1 VQISLVSSADEVS
14 DARLHRLCNA
24 LIKDGKSV
32 QVIAL
37 GKAADAPDG
46 VQFKKAIGG
55 KKFIWRIIRDL
66 TIPFQAKGEVV
77 IVVAPDLLATSW
89 LLCKLRGQKLVAD
102 VHEDYLQL
110 LKDRSWAKGLLGFLA
125 GIIARAASRIAK
137 SAALTTVADIHV
149 PPINAKNRLVVRNL
163 PDDSLITPSGELS
176 TTPTAIYIGDIRSS
190 RGLKKI
196 LETAELAPNWRFD
209 LIGSVAAADK
219 EFVENWQRTSS
230 AARRVT
236 FHGKLAPKQS
246 WQFAKGAWV
255 GLSLLDP
262 TPAFI
267 DAVPSKLYEYLTS
280 RLAVVTTGLPR
291 SSKLISESNA
301 GVIANTPIEIAK
313 TLIKFE
319 SDKDYLNQLR
329 SNGANW
335 AKNNLD
341 SPAEY
346 HRFTVAISNLLK

>member
-1 VQISLVSSADEVS
+1 MQISLVSSADEVS

-24 LIKDGKSV
+24 LIKDDKSV

-37 GKAADAPDG
+37 GNPSDAPTG
-46 VQFKKAIGG
+46 VQFKKAVGG

-66 TIPFQAKGEVV
+66 TIPFQARGKVV
-77 IVVAPDLLATSW
+77 IVVAPDLLPTAW
-89 LLCKLRGQKLVAD
+89 LIAKLRRQKLVAD

-110 LKDRSWAKGLLGFLA
+110 LKDRSWAKGVIGFLA
-125 GIIARAASRIAK
+125 GLIAHAATQIAK
-137 SAALTTVADIHV
+137 GAALTTVADSHV
-149 PPINAKNRLVVRNL
+149 PPHNARNRLVVRNL
-163 PDDSLITPSGELS
+163 PDASLITASGELS
-176 TTPTAIYIGDIRSS
+176 VTPTAIYIGDIRKS

-196 LETAELAPNWRFD
+196 LESAELAQNWKFE

-219 EFVENWQRTSS
+219 DYVEDWQRTSP
-230 AARRVT
+230 AAKRVI

-255 GLSLLDP
+255 GLSLLDA

-280 RLAVVTTGLPR
+280 GLAVISTDLPR
-291 SSKLISESNA
+291 SAKVISESNS
-301 GVIANTPIEIAK
+301 GVIANTPSEIANA
-313 TLIKFE
+313 LIKFE
-319 SDKDYLNQLR
+319 SNKDLINQLR
-329 SNGANW
+329 NNGANW

-346 HRFTVAISNLLK
+346 HRFTAAISKLLK

>member
-1 VQISLVSSADEVS
+1 MQISLVSSADEVS

-32 QVIAL
+32 EVIAL
-37 GKAADAPDG
+37 GIASDAPAG
-46 VQFKKAIGG
+46 VKFKKAFGG
-55 KKFIWRIIRDL
+55 KKFTWRIIRDL
-66 TIPFQAKGEVV
+66 TIPFQTMGEVV
-77 IVVAPDLLATSW
+77 IVVAPDLLATTW
-89 LLCKLRGQKLVAD
+89 LIAKLRRQKLVAD

-110 LKDRSWAKGLLGFLA
+110 LKDRSWAKGVIGFLA
-125 GIIARAASRIAK
+125 GLIARAASQIAK
-137 SAALTTVADIHV
+137 RAALTTVADVHV
-149 PPINAKNRLVVRNL
+149 PPQNANNRLVVRNL
-163 PDDSLITPSGELS
+163 PDASLITSSGELS
-176 TTPTAIYIGDIRSS
+176 ATPTAIYIGDIRSS

-196 LETAELAPNWRFD
+196 LETAKIATNWKFE

-219 EFVENWQRTSS
+219 DYLENWQRTSP
-230 AARRVT
+230 AASRVN

-246 WQFAKGAWV
+246 WQCAKGAWV
-255 GLSLLDP
+255 GLSLLDA
-262 TPAFI
+262 TPAFF

-280 RLAVVTTGLPR
+280 GLAVVTTGLPR
-291 SSKLISESNA
+291 SAKVISESNA
-301 GVIANTPIEIAK
+301 GVIANTPSEIAK
-313 TLIKFE
+313 TFIKFE

-346 HRFTVAISNLLK
+346 HRFTAAISNLLK

>member
-1 VQISLVSSADEVS
+1 MQISLVSSADEVS

-37 GKAADAPDG
+37 GDASDAPAG
-46 VQFKKAIGG
+46 VQFKRAIGG
-55 KKFIWRIIRDL
+55 KNFNWRILRDL
-66 TIPFQAKGEVV
+66 TIPFQAKGKVV
-77 IVVAPDLLATSW
+77 IVVAPDLLPTVW
-89 LLCKLRGQKLVAD
+89 LISKLRRQKLVAD

-110 LKDRSWAKGLLGFLA
+110 LKDRSWAKGVVGFLA
-125 GIIARAASRIAK
+125 GLIARAASQIAK
-137 SAALTTVADIHV
+137 GAALTTVADSHV
-149 PPINAKNRLVVRNL
+149 PPHKAKNRLVVRNL
-163 PDDSLITPSGELS
+163 PDASLITASGQLSASPS
-176 TTPTAIYIGDIRSS
+176 AIYIGDIRSS

-196 LETAELAPNWRFD
+196 LQSAEIATNWKFE

-219 EFVENWQRTSS
+219 GYVENWQKTSP
-230 AARRVT
+230 AASRVT

-255 GLSLLDP
+255 GLSLLDA

-280 RLAVVTTGLPR
+280 GLAVISTDLPR
-291 SSKLISESNA
+291 STKVISESNA
-301 GVIANTPIEIAK
+301 GVIANTSSEIANA
-313 TLIKFE
+313 LIKFE
-319 SDKDYLNQLR
+319 SDKDLINQLR
-329 SNGANW
+329 NNGANW

-346 HRFTVAISNLLK
+346 HRFTAAISNLLK

>member
-1 VQISLVSSADEVS
+1 MQISLVSSADEVS

-32 QVIAL
+32 QVVAL
-37 GKAADAPDG
+37 GKASDAPAG
-46 VQFKKAIGG
+46 VQFKQAIGG

-66 TIPFQAKGEVV
+66 TIPFQSKGKVV
-77 IVVAPDLLATSW
+77 IVVAPDLLATTW
-89 LLCKLRGQKLVAD
+89 LISKVRRQKLVAD
-102 VHEDYLQL
+102 VHEDYLRL
-110 LKDRSWAKGLLGFLA
+110 LQDRSWARGIVGKAAGL
-125 GIIARAASRIAK
+125 IARIATYVAK
-137 SAALTTVADIHV
+137 HAALTTVADIQV
-149 PPINAKNRLVVRNL
+149 PPNNAKNRLVVRNL
-163 PDDSLITPSGELS
+163 PDLYLITSSGELS
-176 TTPTAIYIGDIRSS
+176 PTPTAIYIGDIRKS
-190 RGLKKI
+190 RGLIKM
-196 LETAELAPNWRFD
+196 LEVAELAPNWRFE

-219 EFVENWQRTSS
+219 DYLENWQRTSP
-230 AARRVT
+230 AASRVT

-255 GLSLLDP
+255 GLSLLDA

-280 RLAVVTTGLPR
+280 GLAVVTTDLPR
-291 SSKLISESNA
+291 SAKVISESNA
-301 GVIANTPIEIAK
+301 GVIANTPSEIANA
-313 TLIKFE
+313 LIKFE
-319 SDKDYLNQLR
+319 IDKDYLNQLR

-346 HRFTVAISNLLK
+346 HRFTAAISNLLK

>member
-1 VQISLVSSADEVS
+1 MQISLVSSADEVS

-24 LIKDGKSV
+24 LIKDGKTV
-32 QVIAL
+32 QVVAL
-37 GKAADAPDG
+37 GKAADAPAG
-46 VQFKKAIGG
+46 VSFKKAIGN
-55 KKFIWRIIRDL
+55 KSFAARIIRDL
-66 TIPFQAKGEVV
+66 TIPFQSSGKVV
-77 IVVAPDLLATSW
+77 IVVAPDLLLTSW
-89 LLCKLRGQKLVAD
+89 LISKLRRQKLVAD

-110 LKDRSWAKGLLGFLA
+110 LKDRSWAKGLIGLLA
-125 GIIARAASRIAK
+125 KLIAGAASSIAK
-137 SAALTTVADIHV
+137 SASLTTVADSHV
-149 PPINAKNRLVVRNL
+149 PPIKAKNRLVVRNL
-163 PDDSLITPSGELS
+163 PDSTLITPSGELS
-176 TTPTAIYIGDIRSS
+176 QTPTAIYIGDIRSS

-196 LETAELAPNWRFD
+196 LQSAEIATNWKFE

-219 EFVENWQRTSS
+219 EYVEIWQKTSP
-230 AARRVT
+230 AASRVI

-255 GLSLLDP
+255 GLSLLDA

-280 RLAVVTTGLPR
+280 GLAVISTDLPR
-291 SSKLISESNA
+291 SAKVISESNS
-301 GVIANTPIEIAK
+301 GVIANTPSEIANA
-313 TLIKFE
+313 LIKFE
-319 SDKDYLNQLR
+319 ADKDLINQLR

-346 HRFTVAISNLLK
+346 HRFTAAISNLLK

>member
-1 VQISLVSSADEVS
+1 MQISLVSSADEVS

-37 GKAADAPDG
+37 GSASDAPAG
-46 VQFKKAIGG
+46 VNFKKAIGG
-55 KKFIWRIIRDL
+55 KRFTWRIIRDL
-66 TIPFQAKGEVV
+66 TIPFQTRGKVV
-77 IVVAPDLLATSW
+77 IVVAPDLLPTTW
-89 LLCKLRGQKLVAD
+89 LISKLRRQKLVAD

-110 LKDRSWAKGLLGFLA
+110 LKDRSWAKGVVGFLA
-125 GIIARAASRIAK
+125 GLIARAASQIAK
-137 SAALTTVADIHV
+137 GAALTTVADSHV
-149 PPINAKNRLVVRNL
+149 PPEKAKNRLVVRNL
-163 PDDSLITPSGELS
+163 PDASLITASGQLS
-176 TTPTAIYIGDIRSS
+176 ATPTAIYIGDIRSS

-196 LETAELAPNWRFD
+196 LESAEIAENWSFE

-219 EFVENWQRTSS
+219 SYVENWQRTSL
-230 AARRVT
+230 AANRVT

-255 GLSLLDP
+255 GLSLLDA

-280 RLAVVTTGLPR
+280 GLAVISTDLPR
-291 SSKLISESNA
+291 SAKVISESNA
-301 GVIANTPIEIAK
+301 GVIANTPSEIANA
-313 TLIKFE
+313 LIKFE
-319 SDKDYLNQLR
+319 SDKDLINQLR

-346 HRFTVAISNLLK
+346 HRFTAAISNLLK

>member
-1 VQISLVSSADEVS
+1 MQISLVSSADEVS

-37 GKAADAPDG
+37 GKAADAPAG
-46 VQFKKAIGG
+46 VSFKKAVGG

-66 TIPFQAKGEVV
+66 TIPFQAKGDVV

-110 LKDRSWAKGLLGFLA
+110 LKDRSWAKGLIGFLA
-125 GIIARAASRIAK
+125 GIIARAASSIANG
-137 SAALTTVADIHV
+137 AALTTVADVHV
-149 PPINAKNRLVVRNL
+149 PPLNAKNRLVVRNL
-163 PDDSLITPSGELS
+163 PDESLITASGELS
-176 TTPTAIYIGDIRSS
+176 ATPTAIYIGDIRSS
-190 RGLKKI
+190 RGLIKI
-196 LETAELAPNWRFD
+196 LEVAGLAPNWKFE

-219 EFVENWQRTSS
+219 DYVENWQGRSP
-230 AARRVT
+230 AAKRVT

-255 GLSLLDP
+255 GLSLLDA

-280 RLAVVTTGLPR
+280 GLAVVTTDLPR
-291 SSKLISESNA
+291 SAKVISESNA
-301 GVIANTPIEIAK
+301 GVIANTPSEIANA
-313 TLIKFE
+313 LIKFE

-346 HRFTVAISNLLK
+346 HRFTAAISNLLK